1 MRPPR
6 YARRRDENEPE
17 IVSALEAAGALVLR
31 LNIDGAPDLL
41 VGFRD
46 RLYLLEIKHP
56 ARTKAHRAH
65 QERQAAFRALW
76 PACRRVETPGEALR
90 AIGLPELSRMIP

>member
-31 LNIDGAPDLL
+31 LNIDGGPDLL
-41 VGFRD
+41 VGFRG
-46 RLYLLEIKHP
+46 RLYLIEIKHP

-65 QERQAAFRALW
+65 QARQAVFRDLW
-76 PACRRVETPGEALR
+76 PNCHRVETPEEALG
-90 AIGLPELSRMIP
+90 AIGLHELSRILP